1 MKNRTTAITLTIV
14 TVLCC
19 GCPGLSSCLM
29 FFYSFAMTGQQ
40 AFAAS
45 GMPATPGMDLNA
57 AMWVTRIMF
66 LLGGLVL
73 IAIPLVV
80 GFVTLRRSAQQSG
93 Q

>member
-1 MKNRTTAITLTIV
+1 MNNRTIAITLTIV

-29 FFYSFAMTGQQ
+29 FFYSLSMTGQQ

-57 AMWVTRIMF
+57 AMWLTRGMF

-73 IAIPLVV
+73 IAIPLAV
-80 GFVTLRRSAQQSG
+80 GLITFRRSAQQSG